1 MVCNIHIYIYRE
13 SVYFLCIHAYPYTPQ
28 SQQAVNVPLNLPK
41 NMNSLCR
48 ASQVTCSAGVERCF
62 TNIPIDTSQ
71 RTSFT
76 RTFCETI
83 LGQRYQAKR
92 STFRSTY
99 YMTIVPTLKKITSS
113 KPQKDRTG
121 FPRFTTDDVY
131 VIFTYIL
138 LHPGS

>member
-1 MVCNIHIYIYRE
+1 M
-13 SVYFLCIHAYPYTPQ
+13 CIHAYPYTPQ